1 VPGALFCLA
10 LIIFWPAL
18 GGPYIWDDN
27 AMLRAGSGSG
37 GLRAIWTGGLVDYLP
52 ITSTVLW
59 AGWHIWGN
67 SPPAFRLLNVTTHAA
82 NAALIWWILRKLKC
96 RGAWIAAGIFCVH
109 PVCTATVAWIAEIK
123 NTLSLSFALL
133 TLFFYVSHVQRRGTN
148 PQNPT
153 PEAGWP
159 GWLAAWVGRDYVL
172 ALLSFV
178 LALLSKISVVMLP
191 FILVALES
199 WGRERVPSGN
209 HGRTPAAV
217 GTGRDGPVRRAGI
230 ALMWISPFFLLSILL
245 GLVNVWFQKHHAM
258 AAAAASHPEPMIT
271 RLLSG
276 GYALWFYLGKA
287 FLPVNLMPIYSRW
300 EINPKSWLDWVPGVL
315 WVLLLGSCWGLSQL
329 NGLRLRQLFRVAFWG
344 LGFFSITLVPVLG
357 LLQISYFY
365 ISPVADHFQY
375 LPMVGIIAGVAI
387 VLAELTGDARGG
399 AVRVAVA
406 GAVIALLSC
415 ASWRRADLFGHPE
428 RLWRDN
434 LARNPQA
441 AMAWTNLGDVVA
453 AEGRLEEAYEAY
465 SKSLALDPGNLA
477 VRAIFGRLLVE
488 MGRLD
493 EAIAQYREIIRFLPS
508 DANAHNNLG
517 VTLARKKLFDQAIG
531 EFKTALEFAPDFAE
545 ARKNLGGAY
554 YSVGRYDAA
563 IEELKR
569 VLRINPSFPIAEQL
583 LAEAERRK
591 NQR

>member
-1 VPGALFCLA
+1 
-10 LIIFWPAL
+10 
-18 GGPYIWDDN
+18 
-27 AMLRAGSGSG
+27 
-37 GLRAIWTGGLVDYLP
+37 
-52 ITSTVLW
+52 
-59 AGWHIWGN
+59 
-67 SPPAFRLLNVTTHAA
+67 
-82 NAALIWWILRKLKC
+82 
-96 RGAWIAAGIFCVH
+96 
-109 PVCTATVAWIAEIK
+109 
-123 NTLSLSFALL
+123 
-133 TLFFYVSHVQRRGTN
+133 
-148 PQNPT
+148 
-153 PEAGWP
+153 
-159 GWLAAWVGRDYVL
+159 
-172 ALLSFV
+172 
-178 LALLSKISVVMLP
+178 
-191 FILVALES
+191 
-199 WGRERVPSGN
+199 
-209 HGRTPAAV
+209 
-217 GTGRDGPVRRAGI
+217 
-230 ALMWISPFFLLSILL
+230 
-245 GLVNVWFQKHHAM
+245 
-258 AAAAASHPEPMIT
+258 
-271 RLLSG
+271 
-276 GYALWFYLGKA
+276 
-287 FLPVNLMPIYSRW
+287 
-300 EINPKSWLDWVPGVL
+300 
-315 WVLLLGSCWGLSQL
+315 
-329 NGLRLRQLFRVAFWG
+329 LRQLFRVAFWG